1 MQQRTKIADKL
12 RSELVVLGGDDID
25 LTIEKIDRLLSFLKL
40 APDVRLRDVAF
51 TTGTEANGCASRI
64 AIVAS
69 DVPDLLEKLE
79 LARRRLASGNSSN
92 SFSHGVYVGTGICPA
107 PGRTV
112 FMFPGEGSQYPDML
126 RGLTLHF
133 PACRAAFDAADTA
146 VASASADMGLAHKG
160 TFLPSKW
167 IFPSSEAG
175 AGDADSL
182 SSPLAIQSVLAA
194 DTALHFLFRQLG
206 VVPDAVMGVG
216 VGEIVAL
223 ECAGVVPL
231 PEKRN
236 RIWLLGEGFRLI
248 SEIASNDKAVP
259 KCTTLSAF
267 GASREA
273 LETALVPFAGK
284 AAIAADQTPELFTVC
299 APPALADD
307 VAKALAAAGATTR
320 TLPSLTKPF
329 HTRFMEPL
337 AGRLL
342 SFYEKIVTDKP
353 RIPVYSCRLGGPLA
367 GDCADI
373 AQAAASQWTNPI
385 HVSKTIER
393 LYDDGYRVFVE
404 LGARGGI
411 ATCVAA
417 TLRHRP
423 HLALAANRGHRPDI
437 VQLHHTLA
445 ALVCHGAAL
454 DIAQLHAGRN
464 SQMLDLDHPEGE
476 SIDKRAKRVLLPR
489 TLPVATD
496 VAIPEGLVAKP
507 KGTAA
512 PAPEA
517 TGETTRRTDFPCL
530 DFAEISRFSP
540 DDAIELSL
548 RFSPSDFPYI
558 RDRAFSGGPT
568 SAYAKTARGLMQT
581 PLELL
586 LEIMAESA
594 RRLYPEKIV
603 SSVEGLALKGLPS
616 IEGEVFGIRVQ
627 ARVAPASGA
636 GALPVE
642 VDVFDGESFVSGAP
656 ESIASCVVRLSDAY
670 PTPPE
675 PSPLALRSPIRVNW
689 EGDDLY
695 PERLYSGESCRAI
708 RSIPEL
714 GENGLRA
721 NCVVPPRSGIVR
733 DSSGKRFSVSPV
745 ILAAVSDAIAA
756 LDSREPA
763 SGLFQFLQSC
773 DKIEF
778 FAPQQREW
786 APFDI
791 NLFAGQGKADP
802 RFSTADAEILDEE
815 NRPLLK
821 ISGMRNRTVRI
832 SPEFHRQ
839 ILNPLSEFLSEE
851 VPKAAMP
858 ALPHEVI
865 CCRIEDSGPEGE
877 DDELKMRIAAHLS
890 LAPSELEKWN
900 EMTTSGV
907 RRHEWLYGRI
917 AAKDAVRKCLIAR
930 YGRKIG
936 AADVRIESDEAGKPS
951 PQGLWRK
958 TCGAQM
964 DISITHTRGGIVAA
978 AAPNASL
985 GIDVEGRHRSISEEF
1000 ATFAFSPLEQEIA
1013 AESGDGETTLFRFWC
1028 AKEALAKALGTG
1040 LRYGAGDLSARHFDQ
1055 QTGKVEMEATK
1066 LWLNPFPNLRGLR
1079 IPVQTCLLGN
1089 LILAVCVLNPA
1100 MVRTDTGPFIRW
1112 S

>member
-1 MQQRTKIADKL
+1 MQQRTNIADKL
-12 RSELVVLGGDDID
+12 RSELVVLGADDAD
-25 LTIEKIDRLLSFLKL
+25 LTIEKIDRLSSFLKL
-40 APDVRLRDVAF
+40 APGVRLRDVAF

-79 LARRRLASGNSSN
+79 VARRRLSAGNSSN
-92 SFSHGVYVGTGICPA
+92 SFSRGVYIGTGICPA

-112 FMFPGEGSQYPDML
+112 FLFPGEGSQYPDML
-126 RGLTLHF
+126 RSLTLHF

-146 VASASADMGLAHKG
+146 VASASADMGIPRKG

-175 AGDADSL
+175 AVDADAL
-182 SSPLAIQSVLAA
+182 KTPLAIQSVLAA
-194 DTALHFLFRQLG
+194 DTALYFLFRQLG

-223 ECAGVVPL
+223 ECAGAVSL

-236 RIWLLGEGFRLI
+236 RIWLLGEGFRMI
-248 SEIASNDKAVP
+248 SEIAANDKAVP

-267 GASREA
+267 GASRETLEAA
-273 LETALVPFAGK
+273 LAPFAGK

-299 APPALADD
+299 AQAPLADD

-320 TLPSLTKPF
+320 VLSSLTKPF
-329 HTRFMEPL
+329 HTPLMEPQ
-337 AGRLL
+337 AARLL
-342 SFYEKIVTDKP
+342 AFYEKIVTDEP
-353 RIPVYSCRLGGPLA
+353 RIPIYSCRLGGPLT
-367 GDCADI
+367 GGRDEI
-373 AQAAASQWTNPI
+373 ARAAASQWTDSI

-393 LYDDGYRVFVE
+393 LYDDGFRVFVE

-417 TLRHRP
+417 TLRHKP
-423 HLALAANRGHRPDI
+423 HLALAANRGHRPDM

-445 ALVCHGAAL
+445 ELVCHGATV
-454 DIAQLHAGRN
+454 DIGKLHAGRN
-464 SQMLDLDHPEGE
+464 SQTLDLDHPEE
-476 SIDKRAKRVLLPR
+476 SADKHAKRVLLPR
-489 TLPVATD
+489 TLPVAAD
-496 VAIPEGLVAKP
+496 VAVPEGLVARTRAGLAP
-507 KGTAA
+507 AVGTA
-512 PAPEA
+512 
-517 TGETTRRTDFPCL
+517 GETARRTDFPCL

-548 RFSPSDFPYI
+548 RFSPVDFPYI
-558 RDRAFSGGPT
+558 RDRAFSAGPI
-568 SAYAKTARGLMQT
+568 SAYSKTARGLMQT

-603 SSVEGLALKGLPS
+603 SSAEKLRLNGLPS

-627 ARVAPASGA
+627 ARVLPASGP
-636 GALPVE
+636 GSPSVE

-656 ESIASCVVRLSDAY
+656 ETIASCVIRLGDGY
-670 PTPPE
+670 PAPPE
-675 PSPLALRSPIRVNW
+675 PSPLSLRSPTRVNW
-689 EGDDLY
+689 KDEDLY
-695 PERLYSGESCRAI
+695 PTRLYSGDSCRAI

-721 NCVVPPRSGIVR
+721 ACVVPPRSGIVR
-733 DSSGKRFSVSPV
+733 DSSGKRFSVSPAT
-745 ILAAVSDAIAA
+745 LAAVSDAIAA

-773 DKIEF
+773 EKIEF
-778 FAPQQREW
+778 FAPQQKEW
-786 APFDI
+786 ATFDI
-791 NLFAGQGKADP
+791 NLFAGQGKSDP

-815 NRPLLK
+815 HRPLLK
-821 ISGMRNRTVRI
+821 VYGMRNRTVRI
-832 SPEFHRQ
+832 TPDFHRQ
-839 ILNPLSEFLSEE
+839 ILNPLAEFFSNE
-851 VPKAAMP
+851 VPKTIMP

-865 CCRIEDSGPEGE
+865 CCQIEDAGPETE

-900 EMTTSGV
+900 EMSTSGV

-951 PQGLWRK
+951 PQGHWRK

-985 GIDVEGRHRSISEEF
+985 GIDVEGRHRTISEEF

-1055 QTGKVEMEATK
+1055 QSGKVEMEADK
-1066 LWLNPFPNLRGLR
+1066 LWLNPFPNLRGVK
-1079 IPVQTCLLGN
+1079 IAVQTCLLGN